1 MSKATK
7 SESQRENKKASR
19 SKTVERVL
27 FAVVLIGLVATVS
40 LYSTVYDRV
49 MSHLN
54 PKNEIYGVW
63 VEQNVASY
71 AVQEITLSEK
81 GVSVDGNLVSTDF
94 DYDGWYF
101 SYMAGGVEYRYKM
114 RNESNTEMMLESDEH
129 YNPTFKLLEN
139 HKIGVR

>member
-1 MSKATK
+1 MSKAKKQEKLGSQPKK
-7 SESQRENKKASR
+7 S
-19 SKTVERVL
+19 VEKIL
-27 FAVVLIGLVATVS
+27 ISIVLIGGVVTII
-40 LYSTVYDRV
+40 LYATVYDRM
-49 MSHLN
+49 MSHFF
-54 PKNEIYGVW
+54 PKKEIYGVW

-71 AVQEITLSEK
+71 AVQKIILSSE
-81 GVSVDGNLVSTDF
+81 GVSVDGNLVATDF